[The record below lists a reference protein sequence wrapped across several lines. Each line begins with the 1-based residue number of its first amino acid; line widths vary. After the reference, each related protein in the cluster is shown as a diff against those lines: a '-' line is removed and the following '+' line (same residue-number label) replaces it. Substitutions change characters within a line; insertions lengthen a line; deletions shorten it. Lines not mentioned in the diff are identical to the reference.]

1 MYAVV
6 KTGGK
11 QYRVKEGDFLKVEKL
26 SGEIGSKVE
35 LGEVLAVG
43 DGDSVK
49 LGTPTVEKA
58 KVLCKIVEQDRD
70 KKIIVFKKKR
80 RQGYKKRQGHRQS
93 YTALKVD
100 KITS

>member
-11 QYRVKEGDFLKVEKL
+11 QYRIKEGDLFKVEKL

-35 LGEVLAVG
+35 LSEVLAVG

-49 LGTPTVEKA
+49 LGTPTIEKA
-58 KVLCKIVEQDRD
+58 RVLCKIVGQDRA

-93 YTALKVD
+93 YTALQVD

>member
-11 QYRVKEGDFLKVEKL
+11 QYRIKEGDLLKVEKL

-35 LGEVLAVG
+35 LNEVLAVG

-49 LGTPTVEKA
+49 LGTPTIEKA
-58 KVLCKIVEQDRD
+58 RVLCKIVEQDRAR
-70 KKIIVFKKKR
+70 KIIVFKKKR

-93 YTALKVD
+93 YTALQVD

>member
-1 MYAVV
+1 M
-6 KTGGK
+6 
-11 QYRVKEGDFLKVEKL
+11 
-26 SGEIGSKVE
+26 
-35 LGEVLAVG
+35 LAVG
-43 DGDSVK
+43 EGDSVK

-93 YTALKVD
+93 YTALQVD
-100 KITS
+100 KITWALNNFFDRPVPGSLTGFTEELSGT

>member
-11 QYRVKEGDFLKVEKL
+11 QYRVKEGDLLRVEKL
-26 SGEIGSKVE
+26 SGELGSKVE

-58 KVLCKIVEQDRD
+58 RVLCKIVEQDRA

-80 RQGYKKRQGHRQS
+80 RQGYKKKQGHRQS
-93 YTALKVD
+93 YTALLVD